1 MYTYG
6 HKKTQEKRYVGS
18 PTNLSQRFVKY
29 FSIPTLQ
36 SEIKRSNSK
45 IYRAI
50 LKYGIN
56 SFTLDIMEYCTSSA
70 LIEREQFYLDNI
82 KPVYNILTTAGN
94 RKGFVH
100 SEATKELQRAS
111 KKGYGV

>member
-1 MYTYG
+1 MQ
-6 HKKTQEKRYVGS
+6 KKDIYRDNYKKIGVYVWTQKDKGKKYVGS
-18 PTNLSQRFVKY
+18 STNLSQRFVKY

-56 SFTLDIMEYCTSSA
+56 SFTLDIMEDCT
-70 LIEREQFYLDNI
+70 
-82 KPVYNILTTAGN
+82 
-94 RKGFVH
+94 
-100 SEATKELQRAS
+100 
-111 KKGYGV
+111 